1 MEQFAEYEEQRRG
14 SKSFP
19 FGLYHLAEGT
29 SRYVMPYHWHMDC
42 ELVMVENGVLPI
54 SVDNLRF
61 DLHAGEALLIPP
73 GAVHG
78 SERPTGTYHCV
89 VFDLPTLFSPD
100 SPNLEA
106 IQHYFDAT
114 GSAPIHITAKDEHL
128 RAFVQAIFRAAER
141 PSREVALP
149 AVCGNLLCLFSAMNE
164 EIGKGRLPAAGFSHA
179 QTDKVKAVILFIRK
193 NYQKKLSLNELAADV
208 GLNKE
213 YLCRLFK
220 SVIGKPPVRYLI
232 EYRIKCSEKI
242 LLSPTGTVT
251 DAALAS
257 GFDDIG
263 YYIRQFSEVHG
274 ITPLQFRRGHLSEQK
289 NDT

>member
-14 SKSFP
+14 STVFP
-19 FGLYHLAEGT
+19 FGLYHLTEGS

-42 ELVMVENGVLPI
+42 ELVCVESGVLPL

-61 DLHAGEALLIPP
+61 ELHAGDALLIPP

-78 SERPTGTYHCV
+78 SGQPSGAYRCV
-89 VFDLPTLFSPD
+89 VFDLPTLFAPD

-106 IQHYFDAT
+106 IQHYFDAS
-114 GSAPIHITAKDEHL
+114 GNAPILMRAGDPITT
-128 RAFVQAIFRAAER
+128 FVAGIFRAAQR

-149 AVCGNLLCLFSAMNE
+149 AVCGNLLCLFAAANE
-164 EIGKGRLPAAGFSHA
+164 EIGKGHLPAAGFSPA

-193 NYQKKLSLNELAADV
+193 NYQKKLSLTEIAAEV

-220 SVIGKPPVRYLI
+220 SVIGNPPVRYLI

-263 YYIRQFSEVHG
+263 YYIRQFSEIHG
-274 ITPLQFRRGHLSEQK
+274 VTPLQFRRTHLAK
-289 NDT
+289 KKA

>member
-1 MEQFAEYEEQRRG
+1 MEQFAEYEEQQRG
-14 SKSFP
+14 SKQFP
-19 FGLYHLAEGT
+19 FGLYHLCEGS

-42 ELVMVENGVLPI
+42 ELVLVENGVLPL

-61 DLHAGEALLIPP
+61 DLHAGDALLIPP

-78 SERPTGTYHCV
+78 SERPSGSYHCV
-89 VFDLPTLFSPD
+89 VFDLPLLFAPD

-106 IQHYFDAT
+106 IQHYFDAS
-114 GSAPIHITAKDEHL
+114 GNAPLLVTANTLESD
-128 RAFVQAIFRAAER
+128 FVRGIFRAAER

-149 AVCGNLLCLFSAMNE
+149 AVCGNLLCLFAAANE
-164 EIGKGRLPAAGFSHA
+164 EIGKGRLPTAGFSHA

-193 NYQKKLSLNELAADV
+193 NYQKKLTLTELAAEV

-232 EYRIKCSEKI
+232 EYRIKCSEKL
-242 LLSPTGTVT
+242 LLSPSGTVT
-251 DAALAS
+251 DAALSS

-263 YYIRQFSEVHG
+263 YYIRQFSEIHG
-274 ITPLQFRRGHLSEQK
+274 VTPLQFRRAHLNHK
-289 NDT
+289 KA

>member
-1 MEQFAEYEEQRRG
+1 MEQFAEYEDQQRG

-19 FGLYHLAEGT
+19 FGLYRLAEGS

-42 ELVMVENGVLPI
+42 ELVTVESGELPI

-61 DLHAGEALLIPP
+61 DLRTGDALLIPP

-78 SERPTGTYHCV
+78 TEQPSGTYHCV
-89 VFDLPTLFSPD
+89 VFDLPTLFAPN
-100 SPNLEA
+100 SPNMEA
-106 IQHYFDAT
+106 IRHYFEAS
-114 GSAPIHITAKDEHL
+114 GSAPLFIGANTPSAT
-128 RAFVQAIFRAAER
+128 FVQGIFRAAER
-141 PSREVALP
+141 PSREVSLP
-149 AVCGNLLCLFSAMNE
+149 AVCGNLLCLFAAANDD
-164 EIGKGRLPAAGFSHA
+164 IGRGHLPTAVFSHA
-179 QTDKVKAVILFIRK
+179 QTDKIKAVILFIRR
-193 NYQKKLSLNELAADV
+193 NYQKKLTLADLADHV
-208 GLNKE
+208 GLNKD

-232 EYRIKCSEKI
+232 EHRIKCSEKI

-263 YYIRQFSEVHG
+263 YYIRQFSELHG
-274 ITPLQFRRGHLSEQK
+274 VTPLQFRRAHLTGEK
-289 NDT
+289 A

>member
-14 SKSFP
+14 SKAFP
-19 FGLYHLAEGT
+19 FGLYHLTEGS

-42 ELVMVENGVLPI
+42 ELVTVESGTLPI

-61 DLHAGEALLIPP
+61 DLHAGDALLIPP

-78 SERPTGTYHCV
+78 SERPSGSYHCV
-89 VFDLPTLFSPD
+89 VFDLPLLFAPD

-106 IQHYFDAT
+106 IQHYFDAS
-114 GSAPIHITAKDEHL
+114 GNAPLLVAANTPESD
-128 RAFVQAIFRAAER
+128 FVQGIFRAAER

-149 AVCGNLLCLFSAMNE
+149 AVCGNLLCLFAAANE
-164 EIGKGRLPAAGFSHA
+164 EIGKGRLPTAGFSHA

-193 NYQKKLSLNELAADV
+193 NYQSKLTLTELAAGV

-263 YYIRQFSEVHG
+263 YYIRQFSEIHG
-274 ITPLQFRRGHLSEQK
+274 VTPLQFRRAHLAEK
-289 NDT
+289 KA

>member
-1 MEQFAEYEEQRRG
+1 MEQFAEYEEKQRG
-14 SKSFP
+14 SKVFP
-19 FGLYHLAEGT
+19 FGLYHLTEGS
-29 SRYVMPYHWHMDC
+29 SRYIMPYHWHMDC
-42 ELVMVENGVLPI
+42 ELVTVESGVLPL

-61 DLHAGEALLIPP
+61 DLHAGDALLIPP

-78 SERPTGTYHCV
+78 SGTPSGTYRCV
-89 VFDLPTLFSPD
+89 VFDLPTLFARS

-106 IQHYFDAT
+106 IQHYFDAS
-114 GSAPIHITAKDEHL
+114 GNAPILIPTNTANSLYAK
-128 RAFVQAIFRAAER
+128 AIFHAAER

-149 AVCGNLLCLFSAMNE
+149 AVCGNLLCLFAAANE
-164 EIGKGRLPAAGFSHA
+164 EIGKGHLPTAGFSHA

-193 NYQKKLSLNELAADV
+193 NYQKKLTLTELAAGV

-232 EYRIKCSEKI
+232 EYRVKCSEKI
-242 LLSPTGTVT
+242 LLSPSGTVT

-263 YYIRQFSEVHG
+263 YYIRQFSEIHG
-274 ITPLQFRRGHLSEQK
+274 VTPLQFRRAHLAEK
-289 NDT
+289 RA